1 MTKMTTD
8 SQLEKAARIQ
18 SRLSQSK
25 SNNIRSKKFGFS
37 RQTISPKRKKGL
49 YLNTSIWDTKDDD
62 KNNPDDDGIKSTIV
76 KFYNKKLNF
85 MKDLNKVKK
94 GIFLPNIERN
104 LLRSNHMTTTDTST
118 TPWSKKINAMKELCG
133 SSDLLVSLKYFLN
146 LTNQSLIL
154 FDYVERF
161 DKFLV

>member
-1 MTKMTTD
+1 MTTD

-49 YLNTSIWDTKDDD
+49 YLNTSIWDTKDD

-133 SSDLLVSLKYFLN
+133 SSDLLVSLKYISEF
-146 LTNQSLIL
+146 NQSGLNFI
-154 FDYVERF
+154 
-161 DKFLV
+161 